1 MVTSRSKMYSEDQT
15 KESEGGSSPQEKDTC
30 QALRKELEDERRR
43 ALRMEARVEEQ
54 LAEFDTEREQL
65 RSRLKKEEAH
75 CCRLQQQVG
84 TSPGSDPPPPPSEE
98 QNIRIHTSDL

>member
-1 MVTSRSKMYSEDQT
+1 MNRAFPT
-15 KESEGGSSPQEKDTC
+15 QEKETC

-43 ALRMEARVEEQ
+43 TLRMEARVEEQ

-75 CCRLQQQVG
+75 CCGLQQQVG
-84 TSPGSDPPPPPSEE
+84 T
-98 QNIRIHTSDL
+98 RIAQWFISAAGFNASVPNSCSVL

>member
-1 MVTSRSKMYSEDQT
+1 M
-15 KESEGGSSPQEKDTC
+15 QEKEAC
-30 QALRKELEDERRR
+30 QALRQELEDERRR

-75 CCRLQQQVG
+75 RCQLQQQVG
-84 TSPGSDPPPPPSEE
+84 T
-98 QNIRIHTSDL
+98 HTFVVQVAIDCTFCILLLPQVISSNVSARAEN

>member
-1 MVTSRSKMYSEDQT
+1 MLKLLEPLWS
-15 KESEGGSSPQEKDTC
+15 QEREVS
-30 QALRKELEDERRR
+30 QALRQELEEERRR

-75 CCRLQQQVG
+75 CCLLQQEVRSRRFT
-84 TSPGSDPPPPPSEE
+84 TSPLLVGPITD
-98 QNIRIHTSDL
+98 

>member
-1 MVTSRSKMYSEDQT
+1 MIPSTCIYVLPFRCYRCTAWLYLTLREHVFL
-15 KESEGGSSPQEKDTC
+15 PQEKEAC
-30 QALRKELEDERRR
+30 QALRNELEDERRR

-75 CCRLQQQVG
+75 CCQLQQQV
-84 TSPGSDPPPPPSEE
+84 
-98 QNIRIHTSDL
+98 

>member
-1 MVTSRSKMYSEDQT
+1 ME
-15 KESEGGSSPQEKDTC
+15 
-30 QALRKELEDERRR
+30 KELEDERRR

-75 CCRLQQQVG
+75 CCQLQQQV
-84 TSPGSDPPPPPSEE
+84 
-98 QNIRIHTSDL
+98 

>member
-1 MVTSRSKMYSEDQT
+1 ML
-15 KESEGGSSPQEKDTC
+15 QEKEGC
-30 QALRKELEDERRR
+30 QALARELEEERRR

-75 CCRLQQQVG
+75 CCQLQLQV
-84 TSPGSDPPPPPSEE
+84 SNAVINSHFKHLLPPLADTDLWWLGGKQPSK
-98 QNIRIHTSDL
+98 

>member
-1 MVTSRSKMYSEDQT
+1 MLKLLEPLWS
-15 KESEGGSSPQEKDTC
+15 QEREVS
-30 QALRKELEDERRR
+30 QALRQELEEERRR

-75 CCRLQQQVG
+75 CCLLQQEVQSRRFT
-84 TSPGSDPPPPPSEE
+84 TSPLLVCPITD
-98 QNIRIHTSDL
+98 

>member
-1 MVTSRSKMYSEDQT
+1 MS
-15 KESEGGSSPQEKDTC
+15 
-30 QALRKELEDERRR
+30 QALQQELEAERGR

-75 CCRLQQQVG
+75 CCLLQREVRNRR
-84 TSPGSDPPPPPSEE
+84 SPCHRCWCVHYAVSHYSECCCAD
-98 QNIRIHTSDL
+98 HPHG

>member
-1 MVTSRSKMYSEDQT
+1 M
-15 KESEGGSSPQEKDTC
+15 QEKEAC

-75 CCRLQQQVG
+75 CYQLQQQVW
-84 TSPGSDPPPPPSEE
+84 TLEH
-98 QNIRIHTSDL
+98 IHHAGGNKLQITASIYLF

>member
-1 MVTSRSKMYSEDQT
+1 MVMVNKLFLT
-15 KESEGGSSPQEKDTC
+15 QEKEAC
-30 QALRKELEDERRR
+30 QALRDELEDERRR

-75 CCRLQQQVG
+75 CCQLQQQVR
-84 TSPGSDPPPPPSEE
+84 TPFPYYYVKSEDCLTFYA
-98 QNIRIHTSDL
+98 NVSA

>member
-1 MVTSRSKMYSEDQT
+1 MVMVNKLFLT
-15 KESEGGSSPQEKDTC
+15 QEKEAC
-30 QALRKELEDERRR
+30 QALRDELEDERRR

-75 CCRLQQQVG
+75 CCQLQQQVR
-84 TSPGSDPPPPPSEE
+84 TPFPY
-98 QNIRIHTSDL
+98 

>member
-1 MVTSRSKMYSEDQT
+1 M
-15 KESEGGSSPQEKDTC
+15 QEKEAC

-75 CCRLQQQVG
+75 CYQLQQQV
-84 TSPGSDPPPPPSEE
+84 
-98 QNIRIHTSDL
+98 

>member
-1 MVTSRSKMYSEDQT
+1 MQE
-15 KESEGGSSPQEKDTC
+15 KESC
-30 QALRKELEDERRR
+30 QALARELEEERRR

-75 CCRLQQQVG
+75 CCQLQLQVR
-84 TSPGSDPPPPPSEE
+84 
-98 QNIRIHTSDL
+98 NA

>member
-1 MVTSRSKMYSEDQT
+1 MSWNEPAWCVSQE
-15 KESEGGSSPQEKDTC
+15 KESC
-30 QALRKELEDERRR
+30 QALARELEEERRR

-75 CCRLQQQVG
+75 CCQLQQQVR
-84 TSPGSDPPPPPSEE
+84 TPHPSPLLHSEL
-98 QNIRIHTSDL
+98 N